1 MLKVIIFSLI
11 ATALGCVFHFTYEWS
26 HRNRIVAVFSAIN
39 ESVWEH
45 IKIGVYGMLPIFL
58 VSLFWNSATSVAVA
72 AAAAFMVFMILVPA
86 LFYPIEAI
94 MHRHSIPASI
104 IEFAVA
110 VFASMLVFDTFVQGI
125 YTYPTISLGIFLIIV
140 ALLASSIFTFYPPK
154 WFLFRDSRN
163 GKYGFDASGRSHHHH
178 H

>member
-1 MLKVIIFSLI
+1 MLKVIIFSLL
-11 ATALGCVFHFTYEWS
+11 ATCLGCTLHFAYEWS
-26 HRNRIVAVFSAIN
+26 HENRIAAVFSAIN

-45 IKIGVYGMLPIFL
+45 IKIGIYGMLPIFL

-86 LFYPIEAI
+86 LFYPVEAI

-104 IEFAVA
+104 IEFAIA
-110 VFASMLVFDTFVQGI
+110 IFASMLVFDTFVQGI
-125 YTYPTISLGIFLIIV
+125 YTYPTVSLGIFLNIV
-140 ALLASSIFTFYPPK
+140 VLLASSVFTFYPPK

-163 GKYGFDASGRSHHHH
+163 GKYGFGAYEKNHRHRH
-178 H
+178 